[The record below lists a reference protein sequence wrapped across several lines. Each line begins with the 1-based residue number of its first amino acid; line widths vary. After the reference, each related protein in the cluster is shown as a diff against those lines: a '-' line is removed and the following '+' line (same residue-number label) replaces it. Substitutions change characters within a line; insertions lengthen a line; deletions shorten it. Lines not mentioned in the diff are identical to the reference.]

1 MKRIYIYLLSAIVSL
16 AFAPAVSAQTDYSI
30 AGQIGNLVFQNTS
43 DVYTV
48 TNNVGVRKQVST
60 PVNGKYWIKLEAF
73 ATGEAS
79 EVVNSKPADIL
90 LVLDLSNS
98 MDSTY
103 NNTTRLAALKTAAK
117 AFVGSIYDNAVAAS
131 AAAEAEGTNYEGN
144 RVGIVTFHGG
154 SYDGL
159 GATDITGAWLDVEE
173 NVTKSGSDYSG
184 ELINL
189 INRLSINSSKKGTHT
204 HTGLYYAIE
213 NYLDNDKKAAVA
225 GTNNYTLVDREN
237 DYARENANLTVVV
250 FTDGEPAGGSATIG
264 GQNQKTFNNCIAN
277 TAVHYANLLKTEYK
291 ATVYTVFVGS
301 INDKIEQFLNALSS
315 NYPKADAETYSTTAW
330 DGAVTYGEGTYNG
343 GYYQDASSADLTS
356 IFKTIAGQSG
366 GSANTELTSA
376 TTTVDIVSD
385 SFLLPN
391 GTVAGDIKVFTANC
405 NYANADTKT
414 YRFDTEILATH
425 SPDKYRIYTSST
437 EYTEKDVDDDISVVV
452 DTDKN
457 TIKVTGFDYSHNWCG
472 PVTSSSG
479 TKYQG
484 HKIIIMI
491 PIEANP
497 DAVGGPSVKTNTA
510 GSGIYVNSG
519 DSTPLIEFEYPTI
532 SLPVNIYIEKVGLKN
547 GESAKFIIEKA
558 VMPASG
564 NPADVAAEG
573 WSYVTSVFVTRPQT
587 AASTDPYPVVK
598 IKGLPATEIEGTGSS
613 AVQKALLYRIR
624 EEGWSWSYIYSTDP
638 QYTVSEKVEN
648 PFQFTN
654 TPKTNIGIRVRHA
667 ESKSTNIF
675 KTGETGGH
683 YDDSKTN
690 TRP

>member
-79 EVVNSKPADIL
+79 VIVNSKPADIL
-90 LVLDLSNS
+90 LVLDLSTS
-98 MDSTY
+98 MLGDY
-103 NNTTRLAALKTAAK
+103 NGTSRLAALKTAAT
-117 AFVGSIYDNAVAAS
+117 AFVKSIYDNAVAAS
-131 AAAEAEGTNYEGN
+131 EADPNYVN
-144 RVGIVTFHGG
+144 RIGIVTFHGAR
-154 SYDGL
+154 SDGQ
-159 GATDITGAWLDVEE
+159 GATDITNAWLDVKEKYATLT
-173 NVTKSGSDYSG
+173 NNISSLNTS
-184 ELINL
+184 
-189 INRLSINSSKKGTHT
+189 NSNPKGTHT

-213 NYLDNDKKAAVA
+213 NYLDNDGYDVSGAERSDKARDDAS
-225 GTNNYTLVDREN
+225 
-237 DYARENANLTVVV
+237 LTVVV

-264 GQNQKTFNNCIAN
+264 GQNQSTFNNYIAN
-277 TAVHYANLLKTEYK
+277 TAVNYAHELKTTHN
-291 ATVYTVFVGS
+291 ATVFTVFVGTLS
-301 INDKIEQFLNALSS
+301 TQIEQFLNALSS
-315 NYPKADAETYSTTAW
+315 NYPYANATFGSTTAW

-366 GSANTELTSA
+366 GSASAELTSSSA
-376 TTTVDIVSD
+376 TTVDIVSE
-385 SFLLPN
+385 SFMLPSN
-391 GTVAGDIKVFTANC
+391 AVASDIKVFTAKC
-405 NYANADTKT
+405 NYADADTKT
-414 YRFDTEILATH
+414 YRFDTEILAPNST
-425 SPDKYRIYTSST
+425 DTYRVYNTSTSFDVF
-437 EYTEKDVDDDISVVV
+437 DVDDALAEDGAVTVDNSTNKIS
-452 DTDKN
+452 
-457 TIKVTGFDYSHNWCG
+457 VTGFDFSNNWCG
-472 PVTSSSG
+472 PLIDGTS
-479 TKYQG
+479 TTYQG
-484 HKIIIMI
+484 HKLIILI

-497 DAVGGPSVKTNTA
+497 DAVGGPEVVTNTT
-510 GSGIYVNSG
+510 GSGIYVNG
-519 DSTPLIEFEYPTI
+519 EPLVAFEYPKI
-532 SLPVNIYIEKVGLKN
+532 SLPVNIYIEKAGLKN

-564 NPADVAAEG
+564 NPADVAANG
-573 WSYVTSVFVTRPQT
+573 WSYVTSVFVTKPQT
-587 AASTDPYPVVK
+587 AASTDPDPIVK

-624 EEGWSWSYIYSTDP
+624 EENWSWSYTFSTDP
-638 QYTVSEKVEN
+638 QYTSEKVEN
-648 PFQFTN
+648 PFTFEN
-654 TPKTNIGIRVRHA
+654 KPKTNIDIRVRHA

-690 TRP
+690 VRP